1 MTMTEIFMNGKSR
14 IERNKKMTIKQYQLF
29 KTAKKTAQENHLIMA
44 ENNIATTKTLFDF
57 FGTG

>member
-1 MTMTEIFMNGKSR
+1 MNGKSR